1 MLYLTFNFVSSFYNL
16 DSIMTKKE
24 EMEEKGITKKK
35 RIFFVVTFPVEG
47 LFFLQDV
54 VYTNVVQG
62 KIHYNLTSAF
72 TEGLRLLQEKNP
84 IPKRENLER
93 RYNRG
98 GRHKKKVEVY
108 RTSFDS
114 TFEDK
119 DWIENYIVYKIK
131 EDLFFSKSSFM
142 NDVIDELKENYKE
155 RLLTIPN
162 RKI

>member
-1 MLYLTFNFVSSFYNL
+1 
-16 DSIMTKKE
+16 MTKKE

-47 LFFLQDV
+47 LCFLQDV

-62 KIHYNLTSAF
+62 KIHYNLTTAF

-84 IPKRENLER
+84 DIPKRESLER
-93 RYNRG
+93 RYNRR
-98 GRHKKKVEVY
+98 GRHKKKVEVF

-114 TFEDK
+114 TFENK
-119 DWIENYIVYKIK
+119 DWIENYIVYKLK

-142 NDVIDELKENYKE
+142 NDIIEELKENYKE